1 MKGGEVSANQ
11 SKKTKPEKANFREL
25 FIALWK
31 IKSQLENVS
40 VRDGKRKPCPVVHLF
55 MMIEGY
61 IPQATD
67 KIKAESSGGH
77 SLKGFR
83 VDELLHTRLSWEAI
97 GIAKG
102 KLPSTMIV
110 DQNGDERHPYM
121 TMNGI
126 IIDEHSPEFRNRT
139 KQIIMFDSS
148 RNASGT
154 CRNRVSI
161 QRSH

>member
-1 MKGGEVSANQ
+1 MKGGGVSANQ
-11 SKKTKPEKANFREL
+11 SKKIKPEKATYREL
-25 FIALWK
+25 FVALWK
-31 IKSQLENVS
+31 IKSQLENIS
-40 VRDGKRKPCPVVHLF
+40 VRDAKRKPCPVMHLF

-102 KLPSTMIV
+102 KLPRTMKI
-110 DQNGDERHPYM
+110 DQHGDEVHPFM
-121 TMNGI
+121 T
-126 IIDEHSPEFRNRT
+126 T
-139 KQIIMFDSS
+139 
-148 RNASGT
+148 
-154 CRNRVSI
+154 
-161 QRSH
+161 